1 MEDVE
6 DDSTSPPLSASDAA
20 SPVESNVY
28 EVGKRAALKLGIQW
42 PAAQDTEGAE
52 RDLYDGKRLP
62 QAQLLPALPACMKEM
77 SRYWSSPYKSKL
89 PTKGYSKLE
98 IHGMGELGLAEP
110 PAVEPSVAYHLHPN
124 RRSLSASSS
133 ITLPNKIERLT
144 ASVFQRTYK
153 YAAQSVSLNAM
164 TLLSAYQ
171 GEILEEMV
179 KQLDTESPNP
189 ALWEEICDVN
199 YLILRSS
206 RGAAPRPGFAAAAAA
221 VRGKQGGTRPQRQSA
236 ANCSPQCQNGGMC
249 LRPQLC
255 VCKPGSKGNACEQQ
269 TVPTHPFPLP
279 GSGPTNGHGTG
290 SSNGHTYGHNGV
302 PHRPIPQQAAPSG
315 YAPLSSNT
323 MAQMKLSVK
332 PAPQHVRP
340 HYVQQQ

>member
-1 MEDVE
+1 MGD
-6 DDSTSPPLSASDAA
+6 LS
-20 SPVESNVY
+20 
-28 EVGKRAALKLGIQW
+28 K
-42 PAAQDTEGAE
+42 
-52 RDLYDGKRLP
+52 DGK
-62 QAQLLPALPACMKEM
+62 AL
-77 SRYWSSPYKSKL
+77 
-89 PTKGYSKLE
+89 
-98 IHGMGELGLAEP
+98 
-110 PAVEPSVAYHLHPN
+110 
-124 RRSLSASSS
+124 
-133 ITLPNKIERLT
+133 
-144 ASVFQRTYK
+144 Q
-153 YAAQSVSLNAM
+153 
-164 TLLSAYQ
+164 
-171 GEILEEMV
+171 
-179 KQLDTESPNP
+179 
-189 ALWEEICDVN
+189 
-199 YLILRSS
+199 
-206 RGAAPRPGFAAAAAA
+206 
-221 VRGKQGGTRPQRQSA
+221 

-332 PAPQHVRP
+332 PALQHVRP

>member
-1 MEDVE
+1 MCRSVHLKPLKVI
-6 DDSTSPPLSASDAA
+6 STFMHFLASILLFCISYCHQSFLFTICFSFLSFF
-20 SPVESNVY
+20 
-28 EVGKRAALKLGIQW
+28 
-42 PAAQDTEGAE
+42 
-52 RDLYDGKRLP
+52 
-62 QAQLLPALPACMKEM
+62 
-77 SRYWSSPYKSKL
+77 
-89 PTKGYSKLE
+89 
-98 IHGMGELGLAEP
+98 
-110 PAVEPSVAYHLHPN
+110 PSVFA
-124 RRSLSASSS
+124 LS
-133 ITLPNKIERLT
+133 
-144 ASVFQRTYK
+144 
-153 YAAQSVSLNAM
+153 
-164 TLLSAYQ
+164 
-171 GEILEEMV
+171 
-179 KQLDTESPNP
+179 
-189 ALWEEICDVN
+189 
-199 YLILRSS
+199 
-206 RGAAPRPGFAAAAAA
+206 GFL
-221 VRGKQGGTRPQRQSA
+221 VV

-332 PAPQHVRP
+332 PALQHVRP